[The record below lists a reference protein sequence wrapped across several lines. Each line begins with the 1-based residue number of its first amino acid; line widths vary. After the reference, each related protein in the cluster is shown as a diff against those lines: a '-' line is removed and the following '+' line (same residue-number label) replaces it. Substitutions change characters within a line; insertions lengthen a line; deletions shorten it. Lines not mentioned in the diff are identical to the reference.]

1 MNSSFGSSAPAMNI
15 AQYVNYFGVSKGL
28 ALSTI
33 SLYIAGYVAGPLAW
47 GPASE
52 IYGRR
57 IIFIISVSIY
67 TLACLGCG
75 FSEKIYQILILRFV
89 AGCSGAASICISG
102 AVIGDV
108 FEADMRGIGVSIIS
122 LAPFAGVALS
132 PVIGGWIEAHQISWK
147 WIYWISAISSAFS
160 LILVVLF
167 FSETYHPTLLQK
179 KTRKIRNVTGDNR
192 YWASLDQK
200 KTDLR
205 SLMHNSFVKP
215 FLMLFHEPL
224 LFMITL
230 YIWYLYMPFEMFPLV
245 TKRVHHLSAV
255 KSGVSFLALLV
266 GGLIMAIIYLLYYT
280 PKYRKQC
287 ALVAPEEVS
296 PEIRLE
302 IGKIGAIVFPLSIIM
317 MGWTGN
323 YLCVSV
329 WFPILALGLM
339 GASIL
344 SLFIAFYT
352 YLIDSYLESCAT
364 AISIN
369 IVVRSLFGSLLLFDC
384 TPLSPL
390 PFVLQTK
397 AAKNQQN
404 SQIIQKVDQF
414 PGFPSSKL
422 CHINE
427 TFIDRNPLKAV
438 A

>member
-1 MNSSFGSSAPAMNI
+1 
-15 AQYVNYFGVSKGL
+15 
-28 ALSTI
+28 
-33 SLYIAGYVAGPLAW
+33 
-47 GPASE
+47 
-52 IYGRR
+52 
-57 IIFIISVSIY
+57 
-67 TLACLGCG
+67 
-75 FSEKIYQILILRFV
+75 
-89 AGCSGAASICISG
+89 
-102 AVIGDV
+102 
-108 FEADMRGIGVSIIS
+108 
-122 LAPFAGVALS
+122 
-132 PVIGGWIEAHQISWK
+132 
-147 WIYWISAISSAFS
+147 
-160 LILVVLF
+160 
-167 FSETYHPTLLQK
+167 
-179 KTRKIRNVTGDNR
+179 
-192 YWASLDQK
+192 
-200 KTDLR
+200 
-205 SLMHNSFVKP
+205 MHNSFVKP

-230 YIWYLYMPFEMFPLV
+230 YMSFVHGILYMPFEMFPLV

-369 IVVRSLFGSLLLFDC
+369 IVVRSLFGSLLLFFGEKIYDRLGINWAS
-384 TPLSPL
+384 TLIGSIALLLSPL